1 MAARVKRDDTVEINT
16 GKDRGKRGQVRSVLV
31 KEQRVVVA
39 GLNIAKRHR
48 RQRTMTESS
57 AIVEI
62 EAPLHVSNVQVVC
75 PSCTKAVR
83 VGFKHLEDGRKVR
96 VCKACG
102 EAID

>member
-1 MAARVKRDDTVEINT
+1 MAAKVKRNDTVEVNT
-16 GKDRGKRGQVRSVLV
+16 GKDRGKRGQVRSVNT
-31 KEQRVVVA
+31 ESQRLVVA

-48 RQRTMTESS
+48 RQRTMTDVS

-62 EAPLHVSNVQVVC
+62 EAPMHVSNVAVVC

-83 VGFKHLEDGRKVR
+83 VGFKSLEDGRKVR
-96 VCKACG
+96 VCRSCG

>member
-1 MAARVKRDDTVEINT
+1 MAAKVKRDDTVEINT
-16 GKDRGKRGQVRSVLV
+16 GKDRGKRGQVRRVIP
-31 KEQRVVVA
+31 KDQRVVVA
-39 GLNIAKRHR
+39 GLNLAKRHR
-48 RQRTMTESS
+48 RQRSMTEAS
-57 AIVEI
+57 AIVDI

-83 VGFKHLEDGRKVR
+83 VGFKVLEDGKKVR

>member
-1 MAARVKRDDTVEINT
+1 MAAKVKRDDTVEIMA
-16 GKDRGKRGQVRSVLV
+16 GKDRGKRGQVRIVMP

-48 RQRTMTESS
+48 RQRTMQEAS

-62 EAPLHVSNVQVVC
+62 EAPLHISNVQVVC
-75 PSCTKAVR
+75 RSCSKAVR
-83 VGFKHLEDGRKVR
+83 VGFKMLEDGRKVR
-96 VCKACG
+96 SCKACG

>member
-75 PSCTKAVR
+75 PSCAKAVR

-96 VCKACG
+96 VCKACR

>member
-1 MAARVKRDDTVEINT
+1 MAAKVKRNDTVEVNT
-16 GKDRGKRGQVRSVLV
+16 GKDRGKRGQVRSVIT
-31 KEQRVVVA
+31 ESQRVVVA

-48 RQRTMTESS
+48 RQRTMTDAS

-62 EAPLHVSNVQVVC
+62 EAPMHVSNVAVVC

-83 VGFKHLEDGRKVR
+83 VGFKSLEDGRKVR
-96 VCKACG
+96 FCRSCG

>member
-16 GKDRGKRGQVRSVLV
+16 GKDRGKRGQVRSVLP
-31 KEQRVVVA
+31 KEGRVVVA
-39 GLNIAKRHR
+39 GLNMVKRHR
-48 RQRTMTESS
+48 RQRSANEVS

-62 EAPLHVSNVQVVC
+62 EAPLHASNVQVVC

-83 VGFKHLEDGRKVR
+83 VGFKLLEDGKKVR

-102 EAID
+102 EAIG

>member
-1 MAARVKRDDTVEINT
+1 VAAKVKRNDTVEINT

-31 KEQRVVVA
+31 AEQRVVVA

-48 RQRTMTESS
+48 RQRTMTDVS

-62 EAPLHVSNVQVVC
+62 EAPMHVSNVAVVC

-83 VGFKHLEDGRKVR
+83 VGFKLLEDGRKVR
-96 VCKACG
+96 VCRQCG

>member
-96 VCKACG
+96 VCKACR

>member
-1 MAARVKRDDTVEINT
+1 MAAKVKRNDTVEVNT
-16 GKDRGKRGQVRSVLV
+16 GKDRGKRGQVRSVMV
-31 KEQRVVVA
+31 AEQRVVVA

-48 RQRTMTESS
+48 RQRTMTDVS

-62 EAPLHVSNVQVVC
+62 EAPMHVSNVAVVC

-96 VCKACG
+96 VCRACG

>member
-1 MAARVKRDDTVEINT
+1 MAAKVKRNDTVEVNT

-31 KEQRVVVA
+31 AEQRVVIA
-39 GLNIAKRHR
+39 GLNLAKRHR
-48 RQRTMTESS
+48 RQRTMTDVS

-62 EAPLHVSNVQVVC
+62 EAPMHVSNVAVVC

-83 VGFKHLEDGRKVR
+83 VGFKLLEDGRKVR
-96 VCKACG
+96 VCRQCG

>member
-16 GKDRGKRGQVRSVLV
+16 GKDRGKRGQVRRVLP
-31 KEQRVVVA
+31 KEERVVVA

-48 RQRTMTESS
+48 RQRSANEVS

-62 EAPLHVSNVQVVC
+62 EAPLHLSNVQVVC

-83 VGFKHLEDGRKVR
+83 VGFKLLDDGKKVR

>member
-1 MAARVKRDDTVEINT
+1 VAAKVKRNDTVEINT

-31 KEQRVVVA
+31 AERRVVVA

-48 RQRTMTESS
+48 RQSTMTDVS

-62 EAPLHVSNVQVVC
+62 EAPMHVSNVAVVC

-83 VGFKHLEDGRKVR
+83 VGFKLLEDGRKVR
-96 VCKACG
+96 VCRQCG

>member
-1 MAARVKRDDTVEINT
+1 MAAKVRRDDTVEINT
-16 GKDRGKRGQVRSVLV
+16 GKDRGKRGQVRHVLV
-31 KEQRVVVA
+31 KEHRVVVA
-39 GLNIAKRHR
+39 GLNIVKRHR
-48 RQRTMTESS
+48 RQRTMTEAS
-57 AIVEI
+57 AIVDM

-96 VCKACG
+96 FCKACG

>member
-83 VGFKHLEDGRKVR
+83 VGFKRLEDGRKVR
-96 VCKACG
+96 VCRGCG